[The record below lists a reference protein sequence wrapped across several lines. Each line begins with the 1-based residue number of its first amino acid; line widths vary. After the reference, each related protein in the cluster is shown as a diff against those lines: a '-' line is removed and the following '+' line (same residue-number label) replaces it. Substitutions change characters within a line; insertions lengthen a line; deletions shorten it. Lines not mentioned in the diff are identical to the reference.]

1 MTFSFDLSLHTWIL
15 LGSTLIPMLW
25 LIFPYR
31 RRIASVGR
39 ESARR
44 SATPLPE
51 SPDCYP
57 SLSVILYST
66 GNAGAIERL
75 VPEIFAQNYPSPLE
89 VIVVNDGKNEDV
101 KDAVTRL
108 RAHYRNL
115 HITFTPMQARN
126 LSRKK
131 LAVTVGIKAASHDA
145 VLLTDD
151 SCMPSS
157 GLWLRHMTAAMAD
170 PVTEIV
176 IGHAR
181 AAGDH
186 NGSRTFGRGA
196 DAVVYLSAA
205 LRRRPYRGDGHNL
218 AYRRDMFFRN
228 KGFCH
233 SLNLHDGDDDIFIN
247 EVASGRNTAVALAP
261 DAIITTTGTDRAKS
275 YRQECVRRAFTAR
288 FLRKGARRF
297 FGWSSA
303 MMWLW
308 IAVSASACVA
318 SYPDMTGCAIIA
330 AEALLLWIPVTLTWR
345 RTIKAI
351 EGSAPAAASIPWRL
365 MWRPMRNL
373 RYRIAARRHRAD
385 HYTWMK

>member
-1 MTFSFDLSLHTWIL
+1 MTFSFDLPLPAWIL
-15 LGSTLIPMLW
+15 LGSTLIPLLW

-31 RRIASVGR
+31 RRIASTTR
-39 ESARR
+39 ESARQEA
-44 SATPLPE
+44 SPLPE

-66 GNAGAIERL
+66 GNAAAIETL
-75 VPEIFAQNYPSPLE
+75 VPVIFAQDYPAPLE

-108 RAHYRNL
+108 RTRHRDL

-157 GLWLRHMTAAMAD
+157 DLWLRRMTSALAD
-170 PVTEIV
+170 PATDIV

-181 AAGDH
+181 TTGDP
-186 NGSRTFGRGA
+186 NGTRAFGRGA
-196 DAVVYLSAA
+196 DAVTYLSAA
-205 LRRRPYRGDGHNL
+205 VRRHPYRGNGHNL
-218 AYRRDMFFRN
+218 VYRRELFFRH
-228 KGFCH
+228 KGFSR

-247 EVASGRNTAVALAP
+247 EVASGRNTAVSLSA
-261 DAIITTTGTDRAKS
+261 DAIISATVTDPAKS
-275 YRQECVRRAFTAR
+275 YRQECVRRAFTAG
-288 FLRKGARRF
+288 FLRKGSRRF
-297 FGWSSA
+297 FGLSSA

-308 IAVSASACVA
+308 TGLAASACA
-318 SYPDMTGCAIIA
+318 ISCPDMTGCAVIA
-330 AEALLLWIPVTLTWR
+330 AETLLLWIPVTITWR
-345 RTIKAI
+345 RALKTVEATAPSAVTI
-351 EGSAPAAASIPWRL
+351 PLRML
-365 MWRPMRNL
+365 WRPVRNL
-373 RYRIAARRHRAD
+373 RYRMAARRHRAD
-385 HYTWMK
+385 HYTWTK